1 MNARPFPSVVP
12 VCHEAVKNAPS
23 GLTARSIADFLG
35 RDYQTLMS
43 ELSGQRGH
51 KLGAD
56 LLLPIAALTKSPAIM
71 NFLARELSG
80 VFVSVHAEPGQNELV
95 DSLLACVREFGEFAA
110 EVSTDIADGKLPPD
124 QYMRICKEGQEA
136 MSAILQVMELARKAH
151 EHQFGHRSH
160 TAGG

>member
-1 MNARPFPSVVP
+1 MHAPTIPLFPSVVP

-43 ELSGQRGH
+43 ELSRQSGH

-56 LLLPIAALTKSPAIM
+56 LLLPIATLTKSPAIM
-71 NFLARELSG
+71 NFLARELGG
-80 VFVSVHAEPGQNELV
+80 VFVAVPLGAGQNELV
-95 DSLLACVREFGEFAA
+95 HSLLASVREFGEFAA
-110 EVSTDIADGKLPPD
+110 EVSTDIADGQLPTN
-124 QYMRICKEGQEA
+124 QFSRICKEGQEA

-151 EHQFGHRSH
+151 EKHSAR
-160 TAGG
+160 